1 MLYDIWNTLGIEPT
15 TNKKEI
21 QQAYADKLKIY
32 HPEENPEEFQR
43 LQSAYRAAIAYTKK
57 QSVPM
62 SSYDNAATYEP
73 VKKKT
78 ESVKTVRKQRKEEVF
93 EEEKEKLES
102 EEALPE
108 YIVKLGDA
116 DIHELKAEDI
126 KKYVELLK
134 EQLTRKKGK
143 ENLNEIEHLFDT
155 IRFRAALYM
164 NEFHVKLRN
173 ETKYISKWNQDVL
186 QLLLKKIS
194 QLMNEESGQSLKEL
208 YFYLEAHVDKKEGQK
223 YLLVMLAI
231 IAGFFFSIW
240 CLYSGSDGYILKN
253 SPQPQEVC
261 EIVYEKY
268 GIQIEPEDI
277 IMQYVENRNIAT
289 KENNP
294 KVVEYRISYEEG
306 EKFYTFSGIYFPR
319 EKSKITFDLEEDIIT
334 EYVKDYLDCEF
345 YPNWNVLLM
354 EGFLVKAQIED
365 TEEKEA
371 FVEQFKVML
380 DNLFHDSRMKN
391 SDYVFLVDV
400 AIDEVAD
407 SVILS
412 LDKNDY
418 VEKCST
424 LSEELEQILQEAII
438 HRMYEE
444 GEYSPEEYAEKL
456 WHLESET
463 YQESEIEE
471 DYISKIKNGDFS
483 YITEASVVSK
493 EVLECAYENMSQDT
507 EWIMTD
513 LNQDGEEDLIWQEKA
528 SISTQKKILA
538 VFDAA
543 QNGQCV
549 FYDGMDAGE
558 YFFITKEEVL
568 IYYSQYFG
576 IYDYVSYE
584 RFCYDKEWNIERK
597 DGLYAWY
604 VYDSEEVLGW
614 FDDHDHSGME
624 ENGIY
629 YKTYADGEEIFI
641 SAATYRKQFETMIS
655 VPAAVL
661 NHDSDLFWLCE
672 DIGVI
677 GEIEGRKNGSD

>member
-43 LQSAYRAAIAYTKK
+43 LQSVYRAAIAYTKK

-62 SSYDNAATYEP
+62 PSYDNAATYEP

-78 ESVKTVRKQRKEEVF
+78 ESVKTVRKQRKEEAF

-116 DIHELKAEDI
+116 DIHKLKAEDI

-164 NEFHVKLRN
+164 KEFHVKLRN

-208 YFYLEAHVDKKEGQK
+208 YFYLEAHVDKKEGPK
-223 YLLVMLAI
+223 YLFIMLAI
-231 IAGFFFSIW
+231 IAGVFFSIW

-289 KENNP
+289 RENNP

-306 EKFYTFSGIYFPR
+306 EKFYTFSGIYLPR
-319 EKSKITFDLEEDIIT
+319 EKSKITFDLEEDIIA
-334 EYVKDYLDCEF
+334 EYAKEYLDCEF

-391 SDYVFLVDV
+391 SDYIFLVDV

-424 LSEELEQILQEAII
+424 LTEELEQILQEAII

-456 WHLESET
+456 WQLESET
-463 YQESEIEE
+463 YQESEMF
-471 DYISKIKNGDFS
+471 N
-483 YITEASVVSK
+483 
-493 EVLECAYENMSQDT
+493 
-507 EWIMTD
+507 
-513 LNQDGEEDLIWQEKA
+513 
-528 SISTQKKILA
+528 
-538 VFDAA
+538 
-543 QNGQCV
+543 
-549 FYDGMDAGE
+549 
-558 YFFITKEEVL
+558 
-568 IYYSQYFG
+568 
-576 IYDYVSYE
+576 
-584 RFCYDKEWNIERK
+584 
-597 DGLYAWY
+597 
-604 VYDSEEVLGW
+604 
-614 FDDHDHSGME
+614 
-624 ENGIY
+624 
-629 YKTYADGEEIFI
+629 
-641 SAATYRKQFETMIS
+641 
-655 VPAAVL
+655 
-661 NHDSDLFWLCE
+661 
-672 DIGVI
+672 
-677 GEIEGRKNGSD
+677 

>member
-32 HPEENPEEFQR
+32 HPEEKPEEFQR
-43 LQSAYRAAIAYTKK
+43 LQSAYRAAITYAKK
-57 QSVPM
+57 QSVPKPG
-62 SSYDNAATYEP
+62 YDNAEMYGLSQ
-73 VKKKT
+73 KKT
-78 ESVKTVRKQRKEEVF
+78 ESVKAVRKQTDT
-93 EEEKEKLES
+93 EKLEET
-102 EEALPE
+102 EELLPE
-108 YIVKLGDA
+108 YITKLGGT

-164 NEFHVKLRN
+164 KEFHVKLRN

-223 YLLVMLAI
+223 YLFIMLAI
-231 IAGFFFSIW
+231 IAGVFFSIW

-268 GIQIEPEDI
+268 GIQIDPEDI

-289 KENNP
+289 RENNP

-319 EKSKITFDLEEDIIT
+319 EKSKITFDLEEDIIA
-334 EYVKDYLDCEF
+334 EYAKEYLDCEF
-345 YPNWNVLLM
+345 YPNWNVLFM
-354 EGFLVKAQIED
+354 EGFLVKTQIAD

-391 SDYVFLVDV
+391 SDYVFLFDV

-568 IYYSQYFG
+568 IYYSQYLG

>member
-32 HPEENPEEFQR
+32 HPEEKPEEFQR
-43 LQSAYRAAIAYTKK
+43 LQSAYRAAITYAKK
-57 QSVPM
+57 QSVPKPG
-62 SSYDNAATYEP
+62 YDNAEMYGLSQ
-73 VKKKT
+73 KKT
-78 ESVKTVRKQRKEEVF
+78 ESVKAVRKKKQEEYF
-93 EEEKEKLES
+93 EEEQEQIRKELEEKRKKKKYIRQKSSIEQEIKEETEQRRKQTDTEKLEET
-102 EEALPE
+102 EELLPE
-108 YIVKLGDA
+108 YITKLGGT

-164 NEFHVKLRN
+164 KEFHVKLRN

-223 YLLVMLAI
+223 YLFIMLAI

-289 KENNP
+289 RENNP

-319 EKSKITFDLEEDIIT
+319 EKSKITFDLEEDIIA
-334 EYVKDYLDCEF
+334 EYAKEYLDCEF
-345 YPNWNVLLM
+345 YPNWNVLFM
-354 EGFLVKAQIED
+354 EGFLVKTQIAD

-391 SDYVFLVDV
+391 SDYVFLFDV

-456 WHLESET
+456 WHL
-463 YQESEIEE
+463 
-471 DYISKIKNGDFS
+471 
-483 YITEASVVSK
+483 
-493 EVLECAYENMSQDT
+493 
-507 EWIMTD
+507 
-513 LNQDGEEDLIWQEKA
+513 
-528 SISTQKKILA
+528 
-538 VFDAA
+538 
-543 QNGQCV
+543 
-549 FYDGMDAGE
+549 
-558 YFFITKEEVL
+558 
-568 IYYSQYFG
+568 
-576 IYDYVSYE
+576 
-584 RFCYDKEWNIERK
+584 
-597 DGLYAWY
+597 
-604 VYDSEEVLGW
+604 
-614 FDDHDHSGME
+614 
-624 ENGIY
+624 
-629 YKTYADGEEIFI
+629 
-641 SAATYRKQFETMIS
+641 
-655 VPAAVL
+655 
-661 NHDSDLFWLCE
+661 
-672 DIGVI
+672 
-677 GEIEGRKNGSD
+677 